1 MSFRASRQGEAL
13 HRIKPAFGG
22 ASREICFLNRFL
34 RFASLR
40 DASVEMTLGLFNRAE
55 LSQNTKGVFTIQTLT
70 ILAIALLAGSFLL
83 SLFLTSLTKK
93 LAGQFRFVSRP
104 VKDRFSTRSV
114 PLGGGIAIFAT
125 ITTILIAGALAIKF
139 LLVPGRLTWIGRS
152 ANIDP
157 ADFLGKINQLTIM
170 LLGILIL
177 FALGLWDDIKHLGP
191 FFKLAVQFTVAI
203 LAASLAEI
211 RVEFFIEN
219 KIITSALS
227 AVWIVLIINAFNF
240 LDNMDGLSAG
250 IAVIAGSILFTAA
263 SISGQVFVGGLAL
276 VFIGT
281 LLGFLVFNF
290 PPAKIFMGDAGSLV
304 VGFFVA
310 MLTLRTTYYHQAQ
323 SGSWY
328 PVLMP
333 LVVMAVPLYD
343 FISVTLLRINQGKS
357 PFVGDT
363 QHFSHRLKKHGL
375 TDTQTVLTL
384 YLATLCTG
392 LGATFLYQVNLAGAI
407 LIFTQTFMILA
418 IIAIFEA
425 TNKNDK
431 TAD

>member
-1 MSFRASRQGEAL
+1 
-13 HRIKPAFGG
+13 
-22 ASREICFLNRFL
+22 
-34 RFASLR
+34 
-40 DASVEMTLGLFNRAE
+40 
-55 LSQNTKGVFTIQTLT
+55 
-70 ILAIALLAGSFLL
+70 
-83 SLFLTSLTKK
+83 LTSLAKK
-93 LAGQFRFVSRP
+93 LAQRFGFISRP
-104 VKDRFSTRSV
+104 VRDRFSARTV
-114 PLGGGIAIFAT
+114 PLGGGIAIFAA
-125 ITTILIAGALAIKF
+125 ITTIIIAGALAIKF
-139 LLVPGRLTWIGRS
+139 LLVPGRLAWISKS
-152 ANIDP
+152 ANINP

-170 LLGILIL
+170 LLGIFIL

-191 FFKLAVQFTVAI
+191 FFKLAVQFAVAMT
-203 LAASLAEI
+203 AASLAEI

-219 KIITSALS
+219 KIVTSALS

-263 SISGQVFVGGLAL
+263 AISGQVFVGGLAL
-276 VFIGT
+276 VLIGT

-310 MLTLRTTYYHQAQ
+310 MLTLRTTYYHEAQ
-323 SGSWY
+323 SGRWY

-343 FISVTLLRINQGKS
+343 FISVTLLRISQGKS

-407 LIFTQTFMILA
+407 LILIQTFMILA
-418 IIAIFEA
+418 IIAILE
-425 TNKNDK
+425 TTMKNDR

>member
-1 MSFRASRQGEAL
+1 MSL
-13 HRIKPAFGG
+13 M
-22 ASREICFLNRFL
+22 L
-34 RFASLR
+34 
-40 DASVEMTLGLFNRAE
+40 TGLVK
-55 LSQNTKGVFTIQTLT
+55 T
-70 ILAIALLAGSFLL
+70 IALRAG
-83 SLFLTSLTKK
+83 
-93 LAGQFRFVSRP
+93 FVSHP
-104 VKDRFSTRSV
+104 AKDRFSTRTV
-114 PLGGGIAIFAT
+114 PLGGGIAILITLLVFVFGAT
-125 ITTILIAGALAIKF
+125 AAIRF
-139 LLVPGRLTWIGRS
+139 VPGRFDSLAQK
-152 ANIDP
+152 ANINL
-157 ADFLGKINQLTIM
+157 ADFSGKISELMII
-170 LLGILIL
+170 LLSAFIL
-177 FALGLWDDIKHLGP
+177 FLLGLWDDKKPLGP
-191 FFKLAVQFTVAI
+191 FIKLAVQLAVAI
-203 LAASLAEI
+203 IAAYLGDI

-227 AVWIVLIINAFNF
+227 AIWIVLIINAFNF

-250 IAVIAGSILFTAA
+250 VAVIASSILFTAA
-263 SISGQVFVGGLAL
+263 AISGQVFVGGLAL

-310 MLTLRTTYYHQAQ
+310 LLTLRTTYYHEAQ
-323 SGSWY
+323 SGQWY

-343 FISVTLLRINQGKS
+343 FISVTLLRISRGKS

-407 LIFTQTFMILA
+407 LILIQTIMILA
-418 IIAIFEA
+418 IIAILE
-425 TNKNDK
+425 TTSKNDK
-431 TAD
+431 TID